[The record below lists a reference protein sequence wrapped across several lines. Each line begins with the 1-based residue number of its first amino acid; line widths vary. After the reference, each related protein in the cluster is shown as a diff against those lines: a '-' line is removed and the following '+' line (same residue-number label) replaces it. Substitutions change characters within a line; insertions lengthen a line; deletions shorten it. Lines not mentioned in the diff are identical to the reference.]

1 MRFVIILACLALS
14 SCDIAPPRDQQS
26 EAAQKAM
33 ENHELRDAIQQPID
47 KAESANDPNIQHDKD
62 QAQAIEDA
70 GG

>member
-1 MRFVIILACLALS
+1 MRFAIILACLALC

-33 ENHELRDAIQQPID
+33 EHHELRDAMHGPIE

-62 QAQAIEDA
+62 QAQAIEDS